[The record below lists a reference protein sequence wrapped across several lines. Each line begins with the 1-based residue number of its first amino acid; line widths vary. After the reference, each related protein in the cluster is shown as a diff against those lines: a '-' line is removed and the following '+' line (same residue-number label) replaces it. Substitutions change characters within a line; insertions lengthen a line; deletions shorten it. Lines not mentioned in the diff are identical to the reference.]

1 MFSPAAKAGLTVGD
15 TIVTINDW
23 NVEAMENI
31 QVNIV
36 HCMDLR
42 WSVSDGLCAGRPQ
55 HIPGCGFLCG
65 SGLEQVCWWS
75 NGPGLA

>member
-31 QVNIV
+31 QVKIV
-36 HCMDLR
+36 HCID
-42 WSVSDGLCAGRPQ
+42 
-55 HIPGCGFLCG
+55 
-65 SGLEQVCWWS
+65 
-75 NGPGLA
+75 